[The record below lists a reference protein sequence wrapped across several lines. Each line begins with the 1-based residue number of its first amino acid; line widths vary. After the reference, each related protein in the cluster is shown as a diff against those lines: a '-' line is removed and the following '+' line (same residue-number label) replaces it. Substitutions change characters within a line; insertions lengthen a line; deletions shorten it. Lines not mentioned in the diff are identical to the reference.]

1 MNKSSAN
8 QERNNPLQMVN
19 DLVEV
24 MRICDAEP
32 QEFIERC
39 LSIKTKNQQTVLL
52 HLNTAQSM
60 IYNRIKKLRA
70 LGKPIR
76 MIILK
81 ARQEGVSTLCEAL
94 IFERTAR
101 FENTNSLIV
110 AHEPEST
117 DAIFAMSKLF
127 YDLLPTWAKPM
138 RRYDN
143 KKQMVFENPEEKTRS
158 ADPGLRSRM
167 VIATADKGSLLEKC
181 QRPDALGTASNPE
194 PTKHDRVS
202 GINGQW
208 LRR

>member
-1 MNKSSAN
+1 MNKSSEK
-8 QERNNPLQMVN
+8 QERNPLQMVN

-24 MRICDAEP
+24 MKICDAEP

-52 HLNTAQSM
+52 HLNTAQSL

-76 MIILK
+76 MLILK
-81 ARQEGVSTLCEAL
+81 ARQEGVSTLCEGL

-117 DAIFAMSKLF
+117 DAIFSMSKLF
-127 YDLLPTWAKPM
+127 YDLLPFDVKPI

-143 KKQMVFENPEEKTRS
+143 KKQ
-158 ADPGLRSRM
+158 
-167 VIATADKGSLLEKC
+167 
-181 QRPDALGTASNPE
+181 
-194 PTKHDRVS
+194 
-202 GINGQW
+202 
-208 LRR
+208 